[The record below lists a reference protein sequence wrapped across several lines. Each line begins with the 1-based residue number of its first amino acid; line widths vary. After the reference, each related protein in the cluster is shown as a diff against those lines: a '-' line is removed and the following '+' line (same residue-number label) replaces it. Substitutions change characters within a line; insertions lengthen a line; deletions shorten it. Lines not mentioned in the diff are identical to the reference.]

1 MEALKSPLLRLNRH
15 EHLPLNVH
23 KITAPVARG
32 SSLAVHGSHDTWA
45 HIRVDKDAITILFGT
60 FSIIAAKL
68 EFSRKCYKAPLLEL
82 RFKDRTC

>member
-1 MEALKSPLLRLNRH
+1 MAALKSPLLRLKRQ
-15 EHLPLNVH
+15 EHLALNAH
-23 KITAPVARG
+23 KITACVARV
-32 SSLAVHGSHDTWA
+32 STLTVQGSHDTWA